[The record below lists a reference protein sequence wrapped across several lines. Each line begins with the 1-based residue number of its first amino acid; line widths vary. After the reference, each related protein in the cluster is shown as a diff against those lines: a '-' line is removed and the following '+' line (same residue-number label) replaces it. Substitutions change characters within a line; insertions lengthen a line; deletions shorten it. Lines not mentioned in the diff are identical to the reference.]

1 MSVIRLRFNA
11 RRFARQAA
19 TQDAATGARR
29 AAYRDELVTRGHEL
43 P

>member
-19 TQDAATGARR
+19 VQDHATTARR
-29 AAYRDELVTRGHEL
+29 AAYRDELMARGHE
-43 P
+43 PP